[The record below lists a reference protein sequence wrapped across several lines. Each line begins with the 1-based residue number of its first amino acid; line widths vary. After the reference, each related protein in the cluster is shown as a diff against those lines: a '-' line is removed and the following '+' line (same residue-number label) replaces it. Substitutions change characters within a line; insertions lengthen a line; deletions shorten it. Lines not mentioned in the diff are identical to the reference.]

1 MFQVNEVLEVEGKC
15 YRILDARVTEYIWFE
30 LHNPKALPTLVHLEQ
45 LKKQIDDGYLK
56 RIKDPYEELLFDTPV
71 EGSIAYERREK
82 SMALISTIVE
92 DSKCLDAKVRSQRI
106 SKVVERE
113 RTHKTVLY
121 RLLRRYW
128 ERGQID
134 NAFVP
139 DYKNS
144 GGKGKKRVSAASKGV
159 GRPRLHASGKTT
171 IINEE
176 VESLFRRIIE
186 KYLLKS
192 KQIPITKAYSKFQ
205 DCYLQ
210 YFPET
215 SEQELPTKRQ
225 FEYFYKREYDAIVR
239 LQSQTPSVDYQKDVR
254 PILSTATE
262 NALGPGSRYEIDAT
276 IADIYLVADHGRKKI
291 IGRPTIYMVIDVF
304 SRLVAGFYVGMDSPS
319 YVTAMQAI
327 VHAFT
332 DKKEYCK
339 KLGTEITSEEWPSVG
354 LPDCLLADRGE
365 LMSHQ
370 ADALARI
377 FRINLEAAPPYR
389 GDAKG
394 IVERYFR
401 TIQAEFKPYA
411 PGVVQGFR
419 IKKHGERDY
428 RLDAT
433 LSLRDFREIILN
445 VVLFHNKSKVLRSY
459 DRSEDMPENL
469 PSIPIKLWRWG
480 VQNRVGRLRKV
491 NEQSLRINL
500 LPRNKVSISEH
511 GVRIFGRYYT
521 GPEILKAGWL
531 HRRAHIKRPQ
541 NLNAA
546 YDLGTVDHIYLFP
559 DKTKSLYWECNLATK
574 SREFKGMTFWE
585 AWQKQDEVK
594 KSTAEYELAEKKH
607 KREVDRFVES
617 KIKTAERLRKPTT
630 SSNAQR
636 LQEINK
642 NKTEIKQQERKENAL
657 RPERA
662 EHEDQAVVIPIAD
675 DSESAKYPDIMPEL
689 NNDDD

>member
-1 MFQVNEVLEVEGKC
+1 MFQVNEVLEVAGKS
-15 YRILDARVTEYIWFE
+15 YRILDARVNEFIWFE
-30 LHNPKALPTLVHLEQ
+30 LDNPKALPTLVHLEQ
-45 LKKQIDDGYLK
+45 LKQMIVDGHLR
-56 RIKDPYEELLFDTPV
+56 RIRDPYEALLFDTPI
-71 EGSIAYERREK
+71 EGSKAYEKREK
-82 SMALISTIVE
+82 SMALISTIVA
-92 DSKCLDAKVRSQRI
+92 DSKYLDAKVRSQRI
-106 SKVVERE
+106 SKVVGRE

-128 ERGQID
+128 ERGQIA

-144 GGKGKKRVSAASKGV
+144 GGKGKKRKNPASKGL
-159 GRPRLHASGKTT
+159 GHPRLHAPGKTANIT
-171 IINEE
+171 EE

-192 KQIPITKAYSKFQ
+192 KKIPVTKAYSKFQ
-205 DCYLQ
+205 ESYLQ
-210 YFPET
+210 YLPET
-215 SEQELPTKRQ
+215 PEQELPTKRQ
-225 FEYFYKREYDAIVR
+225 FEYFYKREYDRVAR
-239 LQSQTPSVDYQKDVR
+239 LEAQTPSIDYQKDVR
-254 PILSTATE
+254 PILGTATE
-262 NALGPGSRYEIDAT
+262 NSLGPGSRYEIDAT
-276 IADIYLVADHGRKKI
+276 TADIYLVADHERKKI

-319 YVTAMQAI
+319 YVTAMQAV
-327 VHAFT
+327 VHALT

-445 VVLFHNKSKVLRSY
+445 VVLFHNQSKVLRSY

-469 PSIPIKLWRWG
+469 PSIPIQLWRWG
-480 VQNRVGRLRKV
+480 VQNRVGRLKKV
-491 NEQSLRINL
+491 NERSLRINL
-500 LPRNKVSISEH
+500 LPRKKVSVSEH
-511 GVRIFGRYYT
+511 GVRIFGMYYT

-531 HRRAHIKRPQ
+531 HRSAIIKRPQ

-546 YDLGTVDHIYLFP
+546 YDPGTVDHIYLFP

-574 SREFKGMTFWE
+574 SREFKGMTLWE
-585 AWQKQDEVK
+585 ARQQQDEIK

-617 KIKTAERLRKPTT
+617 KIKTAEKLRQPTT
-630 SSNAQR
+630 ISNAQKIR
-636 LQEINK
+636 GINK
-642 NKTEIKQQERKENAL
+642 NKEQVQQQERKENAN

-662 EHEDQAVVIPIAD
+662 KHEDRSAVIPIAD
-675 DSESAKYPDIMPEL
+675 DSDSANYPDFMQEL
-689 NNDDD
+689 NDDD

>member
-1 MFQVNEVLEVEGKC
+1 MFQVNEVLEVEGKS
-15 YRILDARVTEYIWFE
+15 YRILDARVNEFIWFE
-30 LHNPKALPTLVHLEQ
+30 LHNPKALPTLVHVEQ
-45 LKKQIDDGYLK
+45 LKQMIVDGHLR
-56 RIKDPYEELLFDTPV
+56 RITDPYEALLFDTPV
-71 EGSIAYERREK
+71 EGSKAYEKREK
-82 SMALISTIVE
+82 SMALISTIVA
-92 DSKCLDAKVRSQRI
+92 DPKYLDAKVRSQRI
-106 SKVVERE
+106 SKVLERE

-128 ERGQID
+128 ERGQIA

-144 GGKGKKRVSAASKGV
+144 GGKGKKRKNPASKGL
-159 GRPRLHASGKTT
+159 GHPRLHAPGKTANIT
-171 IINEE
+171 EE
-176 VESLFRRIIE
+176 VESLFRRIME
-186 KYLLKS
+186 QYLLKS
-192 KQIPITKAYSKFQ
+192 KKIPVTKAYSKFQ
-205 DCYLQ
+205 ESYLQ
-210 YFPET
+210 CFPET

-225 FEYFYKREYDAIVR
+225 FEYFYKREYDGVAR
-239 LQSQTPSVDYQKDVR
+239 LEAQTPSVDYQKDVR
-254 PILSTATE
+254 PILGTATE
-262 NALGPGSRYEIDAT
+262 NSLGPGSRYEIDAT
-276 IADIYLVADHGRKKI
+276 IADIYLVADHERKKI
-291 IGRPTIYMVIDVF
+291 IGRPTIYIVIDVF

-319 YVTAMQAI
+319 YVTAMQAV

-332 DKKEYCK
+332 DKKEFCK

-401 TIQAEFKPYA
+401 TIQAEFKPHA

-419 IKKHGERDY
+419 VKKHGERDY

-433 LSLRDFREIILN
+433 LSLKDFREIILN
-445 VVLFHNKSKVLRSY
+445 VVLFHNQSKVLRSY

-469 PSIPIKLWRWG
+469 PSIPIQLWRWG
-480 VQNRVGRLRKV
+480 VQNRVGRLKKV
-491 NEQSLRINL
+491 NERSLRINL
-500 LPRNKVSISEH
+500 LPSKKVSVSEH
-511 GVRIFGRYYT
+511 GVRIFGMYYT

-531 HRRAHIKRPQ
+531 HRSARIKRPQ

-546 YDLGTVDHIYLFP
+546 YDPGTVDHIYLFP

-574 SREFKGMTFWE
+574 SREFKGMTLWE
-585 AWQKQDEVK
+585 ARQQQDEIK

-617 KIKTAERLRKPTT
+617 KIKTAEKLRQPTT
-630 SSNAQR
+630 SSNAQKIR
-636 LQEINK
+636 GINK
-642 NKTEIKQQERKENAL
+642 NKEQVQQLERKENAN

-662 EHEDQAVVIPIAD
+662 KHEDRSAVIPIAD
-675 DSESAKYPDIMPEL
+675 DSDSANYPKFMPEL
-689 NNDDD
+689 NEDD

>member
-15 YRILDARVTEYIWFE
+15 YRILDASVSEFIWFE
-30 LHNPKALPTLVHLEQ
+30 LHNPKALPTLVHLEK
-45 LKKQIDDGYLK
+45 LKKLIDDGHLK
-56 RIKDPYEELLFDTPV
+56 RIKDPYEELLFDTPI
-71 EGSIAYERREK
+71 EGSKAYERREK

-106 SKVVERE
+106 SKVIERE
-113 RTHKTVLY
+113 HTHKTVLY

-128 ERGQID
+128 ERGQIA

-139 DYKNS
+139 DYKYS
-144 GGKGKKRVSAASKGV
+144 GGKGKKRVNAASKAL
-159 GRPRLHASGKTT
+159 GRPRLHAPGKTA

-176 VESLFRRIIE
+176 VESLFRRIIDD
-186 KYLLKS
+186 YLLKS
-192 KQIPITKAYSKFQ
+192 KQIPVTKAYSKFQ
-205 DCYLQ
+205 DRYLQ
-210 YFPET
+210 YFPDT
-215 SEQELPTKRQ
+215 PEQELPTKRQ
-225 FEYFYKREYDAIVR
+225 FEYFYKREYDGIVR
-239 LQSQTPSVDYQKDVR
+239 LQAQTPSADYQKDVR
-254 PILSTATE
+254 PILGTATE

-276 IADIYLVADHGRKKI
+276 IADIYLVADHDRKKI

-304 SRLVAGFYVGMDSPS
+304 SRLVAGFYVGMDPPS
-319 YVTAMQAI
+319 YVTAMQA
-327 VHAFT
+327 VVSAFT
-332 DKKEYCK
+332 DKRQFCK
-339 KLGTEITSEEWPSVG
+339 KMGVEITSEEWPSVG

-370 ADALARI
+370 ADALTRI

-445 VVLFHNKSKVLRSY
+445 VVLFHNQSKVLRSY

-469 PSIPIKLWRWG
+469 PSIPIQLWRWG

-500 LPRNKVSISEH
+500 LPRKKVSISEH
-511 GVRIFGRYYT
+511 GVRIFGMYYT
-521 GPEILKAGWL
+521 GPKILKAGWL
-531 HRRAHIKRPQ
+531 HRSAHIKRPQ

-546 YDLGTVDHIYLFP
+546 YDHGTVDHIYLFP
-559 DKTKSLYWECNLATK
+559 DKSKSLYWECNLAVK
-574 SREFKGMTFWE
+574 SREFKGMTLWE
-585 AWQKQDEVK
+585 ARQKQDEVK
-594 KSTAEYELAEKKH
+594 KSRAEYELAEIKH

-617 KIKTAERLRKPTT
+617 KIKTAKKLRKPTT
-630 SSNAQR
+630 SSDAQKIR
-636 LQEINK
+636 EINK
-642 NKTEIKQQERKENAL
+642 NKEQVKQQERKENAH

-662 EHEDQAVVIPIAD
+662 KHEDRAAVIPIAE
-675 DSESAKYPDIMPEL
+675 DSDSANFPDYMSEL
-689 NNDDD
+689 DDD